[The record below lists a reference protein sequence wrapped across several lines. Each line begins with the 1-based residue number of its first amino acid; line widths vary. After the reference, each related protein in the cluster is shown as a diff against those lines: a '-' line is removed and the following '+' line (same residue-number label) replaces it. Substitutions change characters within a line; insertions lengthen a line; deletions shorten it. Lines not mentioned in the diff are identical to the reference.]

1 MFIAACAY
9 LSNLLCIWNN
19 FGVGINK
26 KIKDFK
32 KGLNLLN
39 PGLLGSPC
47 RIFCLFIDS
56 LRCFAELLE
65 ICLLYDTEVHST
77 GIPVR

>member
-1 MFIAACAY
+1 MYC
-9 LSNLLCIWNN
+9 LDL
-19 FGVGINK
+19 FGVGINE

-47 RIFCLFIDS
+47 RSFCLIDS
-56 LRCFAELLE
+56 LRCFVALLE
-65 ICLLYDTEVHST
+65 ICLLYGTEVHST
-77 GIPVR
+77 GNHVR